1 MKLSD
6 LKIGDIV
13 KRSFDT
19 DSYRY
24 ILIQEIEDDVKDGR
38 PGIYGI
44 CIGGKNPQ
52 TDIGDGVW
60 CFLSSID
67 CKVEMKEIA

>member
-13 KRSFDT
+13 KRSFGP

-24 ILIQEIEDDVKDGR
+24 ILIQEIEDNVKNGR
-38 PGIYGI
+38 PGICGI

-52 TDIGDGVW
+52 TDVGSTVW
-60 CFLSSID
+60 CYFSSID
-67 CKVEMKEIA
+67 CKVEIKEVA